1 MLCSNSK
8 ERETIMD
15 LMNKK
20 SGRVCCKSAAT
31 LLVLCVV
38 LSGCSGSSDQTDA
51 TVLPGQQATTTA
63 GIADASDGNAV
74 ASSGETEVVD
84 SARTSPSSAP
94 TASAA
99 DNIDKAGLPNSAAT
113 TVIPSTTTVVSSSKV
128 NDERLRAWEA
138 LSGFISKALSGNAN
152 AEEFNEIMERFTYKD
167 DSKEE
172 AAIQQPAELE
182 ETTTEETDEETETLK
197 ECQTPEIDA
206 AETAENTDFI
216 KGRISLSDDGKPL
229 RLESLRVD
237 TYPGLWVPVGP
248 TDNLEILNL
257 ELRDNLGTTVYCTPF
272 SIHPEFYSNFL
283 VRIPD
288 PPDYDRI
295 AVVNSDID
303 VGEVR
308 RSRNTPIVE
317 DLVPEDGSL
326 YCYEDVIR
334 GRTDIRVRG
343 KIRDSD
349 FFDRTGNFTYSVWIS
364 TDGRE
369 NYKNIVWPSSTTGRN
384 FEDGIHPAELY
395 RVEDVYIRVHVSDST
410 RTSYAETYVK
420 FDPSSCSAG
429 QEQVETERKTSPE
442 RQNQEISAEVECDLP
457 KLNPKGEYNNNRL
470 DHSINASVF
479 LSLEDEPL
487 GLWSFGV
494 KLLPT
499 PRILSDPSSEYEN
512 FPIVAIELRDA
523 SGEAVFRSQYRVF
536 WPQLGRFTESVLPND
551 IFFWAYYRRGY
562 FASDA
567 YIPDSSEYESI
578 AILYAG
584 EEIGVFHKSSN
595 SPVVEIVSPNCGE
608 IYQSDDTIRMTWY
621 GYDLDGDDLDFDVW
635 YSIDEGASYRRTSLG
650 DDYTF
655 GSNPSFVSFREDFS
669 GRVYV
674 RVHAT
679 DGFLTDYDET
689 YFEISEGETSDD
701 AVLEQEGL

>member
-1 MLCSNSK
+1 MTHASGFTGGGTGNRLILCLGGK
-8 ERETIMD
+8 DCDIVVA
-15 LMNKK
+15 MNKK
-20 SGRVCCKSAAT
+20 SGRVCCKSVAMLA
-31 LLVLCVV
+31 VLCVV
-38 LSGCSGSSDQTDA
+38 SVGCSGSSDQTGA
-51 TVLPGQQATTTA
+51 TILPAQQATTTA
-63 GIADASDGNAV
+63 GMADASAGNTV
-74 ASSGETEVVD
+74 ASSGEAEVVE
-84 SARTSPSSAP
+84 SARTSPSSVLA
-94 TASAA
+94 ASSA
-99 DNIDKAGLPNSAAT
+99 D
-113 TVIPSTTTVVSSSKV
+113 VS
-128 NDERLRAWEA
+128 EEA
-138 LSGFISKALSGNAN
+138 
-152 AEEFNEIMERFTYKD
+152 
-167 DSKEE
+167 
-172 AAIQQPAELE
+172 AAIQQPSESE
-182 ETTTEETDEETETLK
+182 ETPTEETDEETETPK

-206 AETAENTDFI
+206 AETAENTDFV

-248 TDNLEILNL
+248 TDNLEVLNL

-334 GRTDIRVRG
+334 GRTDITVRG

-349 FFDRTGNFTYSVWIS
+349 FFDITGDFKYSVWIS
-364 TDGRE
+364 TDGGE

-384 FEDGIHPAELY
+384 FRDGIHPAELY

-420 FDPSSCSAG
+420 FDSSACSSE
-429 QEQVETERKTSPE
+429 QEQVETERDTSPE
-442 RQNQEISAEVECDLP
+442 RQNQEISAEIECDLP
-457 KLNPKGEYNNNRL
+457 EQNPKGEHNSDRL

-479 LSLEDEPL
+479 LSLENEPL
-487 GLWSFGV
+487 GLWSFRV

-499 PRILSDPSSEYEN
+499 PRILSDLSSEYEN
-512 FPIVAIELRDA
+512 FPIVTIELRDA
-523 SGEAVFRSQYRVF
+523 SGEAVFRSQNRVL
-536 WPQLGRFTESVLPND
+536 WPQLGRITESVLPND
-551 IFFWAYYRRGY
+551 IHFWVYYTRGS
-562 FASDA
+562 FASGA
-567 YIPDSSEYESI
+567 YTPDSSEYESI
-578 AILYAG
+578 VILYAG
-584 EEIGVFHKSSN
+584 EEIGVFYKSAN
-595 SPVVEIVSPNCGE
+595 SPAVEIVSPGCGE
-608 IYQSDDTIRMTWY
+608 VFQSGDTIRMTWY
-621 GYDLDGDDLDFDVW
+621 GYDLDGDDLDYEVW

-689 YFEISEGETSDD
+689 YFEIVQDD
-701 AVLEQEGL
+701 